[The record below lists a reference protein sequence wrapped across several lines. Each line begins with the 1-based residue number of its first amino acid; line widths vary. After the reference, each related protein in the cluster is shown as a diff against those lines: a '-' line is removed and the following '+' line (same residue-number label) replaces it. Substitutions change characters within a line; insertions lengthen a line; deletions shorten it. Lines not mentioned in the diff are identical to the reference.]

1 MISTIIYIFLENIA
15 EAIFFSIFI
24 LFSKDL
30 KEKRLVFIFLNVILY
45 LVLKL
50 FLKFNIW
57 FQLFYIWFSYMEL
70 KLIYKNKSMIT
81 DVFILVIS
89 ALFLII
95 ISSISYY
102 IIKFTLNNYTIA
114 LILSRFLLFTF
125 LIISKKY
132 IYKMQKFINKYWNRH
147 NFKNKIKSLT
157 LRNICVIVTNIM
169 FFIVG
174 FWLNMVNK

>member
-1 MISTIIYIFLENIA
+1 
-15 EAIFFSIFI
+15 
-24 LFSKDL
+24 
-30 KEKRLVFIFLNVILY
+30 
-45 LVLKL
+45 
-50 FLKFNIW
+50 
-57 FQLFYIWFSYMEL
+57 MEL

-132 IYKMQKFINKYWNRH
+132 IYKMQKSINKYWNRH

-174 FWLNMVNK
+174 FWLNIVNK